1 MKLFFL
7 LLLSSLSAIFSF
19 NPARFNNRFMKR
31 QLTIL
36 QESKITNN
44 ARIDYNNLSE
54 QDMFDLQWYVIGE
67 KKDFVTNKP
76 NKVTVWDNNYVV
88 WKNLN
93 NTYVALDDACPHK
106 GASLSCGK
114 VTNGKIMCPYHG
126 YEFNDNGI
134 LEKVPGICFKP
145 SEVYN
150 LKKYDVVEKNGWI
163 YLNTMLNNG
172 NFTENIFVE
181 EDAYTNCKVIY
192 QNFDFNAYSRLV
204 SENSLDIMHIAYVHT
219 FGNAENPNP
228 TYEDPP
234 KRKDKFHYKTTY
246 EYISGKDSMARQVF
260 KMDNITVENEFV
272 LPHTTIARVYFG
284 GFVNTVVTFALPI
297 SYTKTKLFVKTYR
310 NFWNNGLGDL
320 ASEYMMYNTVM
331 QDKFVLENIDMRFKE
346 GKFNMKFDK
355 LQNTYKTFYK
365 KFIKDI

>member
-7 LLLSSLSAIFSF
+7 LLFSSLPVIFSF
-19 NPARFNNRFMKR
+19 NPIRFNGGFMKR
-31 QLTIL
+31 HLTIPL
-36 QESKITNN
+36 ESKITNYPK
-44 ARIDYNNLSE
+44 IDYNNLSE

-67 KKDFVTNKP
+67 KKDFIANKP

-88 WKNLN
+88 WKNSN

-114 VTNGKIMCPYHG
+114 VTNGNIMCPYHG
-126 YEFNDNGI
+126 YEFNDKGI
-134 LEKVPGICFKP
+134 LEKVPGICFTP

-150 LKKYDVVEKNGWI
+150 LKKYDIVEKNGWV
-163 YLNTMLNNG
+163 YMNTMLNKG

-181 EDAYTNCKVIY
+181 EDAFTDSKVVY
-192 QNFDFNAYSRLV
+192 LNVDFNAYSRLV
-204 SENSLDIMHIAYVHT
+204 SENSLDVMHIAYVHT

-228 TYEDPP
+228 TDEDPP
-234 KRKDKFHYKTTY
+234 KEVGKFHYKTTY
-246 EYISGKDSMARQVF
+246 KYISGKKSMAKRVF
-260 KMDNITVENEFV
+260 KMDDITIENEFI

-284 GFVNTVVTFALPI
+284 EFVNTVVTFALPI
-297 SYTKTKLFVKTYR
+297 SDTKTKLFIKTYR
-310 NFWNNGLGDL
+310 NFWDNGLGDMV
-320 ASEYMMYNTVM
+320 SEYMMYNTVI
-331 QDKFVLENIDMRFKE
+331 QDKFVVENIDMRFKE

-365 KFIKDI
+365 KFIKDL

>member
-31 QLTIL
+31 QLTIP

-67 KKDFVTNKP
+67 EKDFITNKP

-114 VTNGKIMCPYHG
+114 VTNGNIMCPYHG

-150 LKKYDVVEKNGWI
+150 LKKYDVVKKNGWI

-181 EDAYTNCKVIY
+181 EDAYTDCKVIY

-310 NFWNNGLGDL
+310 NFWNNVLGDL

-331 QDKFVLENIDMRFKE
+331 QDKFVLENIDPRFKE

-365 KFIKDI
+365 KFVNDH